1 MPDRDAQFIKDITH
15 LLEIQVSSS
24 TTSEKVQNTIN
35 LFQYMLNYEL
45 LKEVVHNSPQFH
57 NQLLDKCYEVKDHE
71 NCTAELQALC
81 EEVLV
86 RIN

>member
-24 TTSEKVQNTIN
+24 PSERVQNTIN
-35 LFQYMLNYEL
+35 FFQCMVSYEFLKVCVHGSPLFY
-45 LKEVVHNSPQFH
+45 
-57 NQLLDKCYEVKDHE
+57 NQIIDKCYEVIHHE

>member
-24 TTSEKVQNTIN
+24 TTSEKVQHTIN
-35 LFQYMLNYEL
+35 LFQYILTYEF
-45 LKEVVHNSPQFH
+45 LKECVHGSPLFY
-57 NQLLDKCYEVKDHE
+57 NQIIDKSYEIINHE
-71 NCTAELQALC
+71 NCTPELQALC